1 MEKINIRNMYI
12 DLLNKIKNVEG
23 VDQEYVDNLIE
34 VVDQEITALDSDIN
48 AILSVIPEDASATN
62 QLITVDDVP
71 AQVNSDWNAT
81 SGPAEI
87 LNKPTIPA
95 AQVNSDWNAFSGVAQ
110 ILNKPTLATVATSGS
125 YSDLLNKPTF
135 GLVYSA
141 YFDIP
146 TTGWTTSGDYY
157 YYDIELGSSTYF
169 DINNIPIITPYPTGN
184 NIEQTSTEASN
195 YSLLRGC
202 ESYTGADKAYIR
214 LYSAAV
220 PTSTYRVG
228 VKYDLVF

>member
-12 DLLNKIKNVEG
+12 DLLNKIRNVEG
-23 VDQEYVDNLIE
+23 VDKDYVDGLIE
-34 VVDQEITALDSDIN
+34 VIDQEITALDSDIN
-48 AILSVIPEDASATN
+48 ALISVVPEEASATN
-62 QLITVDDVP
+62 PLVVTDDLAAVAFSGSYNDLDNKP
-71 AQVNSDWNAT
+71 AIPAPQVNSDWNA
-81 SGPAEI
+81 S
-87 LNKPTIPA
+87 
-95 AQVNSDWNAFSGVAQ
+95 SGVAQ

-125 YSDLLNKPTF
+125 YTDLLNKPTF

-146 TTGWTTSGDYY
+146 TTGWTTSGNYY

-184 NIEQTSTEASN
+184 NIEPTAAEASN
-195 YSLLRGC
+195 YSLLRGV
-202 ESYTGADKAYIR
+202 ESYTGVDKAYIR

-228 VKYDLVF
+228 LKYDLVF

>member
-12 DLLNKIKNVEG
+12 DLLNKIRNVEG
-23 VDQEYVDNLIE
+23 VDKDYVDGLIE
-34 VVDQEITALDSDIN
+34 VIDQEITALDSDIN
-48 AILSVIPEDASATN
+48 ALISVVPEEASATN
-62 QLITVDDVP
+62 PLVVTDDLAAV
-71 AQVNSDWNAT
+71 AF
-81 SGPAEI
+81 SGSYND
-87 LNKPTIPA
+87 LDNKPAIPA
-95 AQVNSDWNAFSGVAQ
+95 AQVNSDWNASSGVAQ

-125 YSDLLNKPTF
+125 YTDLLNKPTF

-146 TTGWTTSGDYY
+146 TTGWTTSGNYY

-184 NIEQTSTEASN
+184 NIEPTAAEASN
-195 YSLLRGC
+195 YSLLRGV
-202 ESYTGADKAYIR
+202 ESYTGVDKAYIR

-228 VKYDLVF
+228 LKYDLVF

>member
-12 DLLNKIKNVEG
+12 DLLNKIRNVEG
-23 VDQEYVDNLIE
+23 VDKDYVDGLIE

-48 AILSVIPEDASATN
+48 ALISVIPEEASATN
-62 QLITVDDVP
+62 PLVVTDDLAAVAFSGSYNDLDNTPTIP
-71 AQVNSDWNAT
+71 ASQVNSDWNA
-81 SGPAEI
+81 S
-87 LNKPTIPA
+87 
-95 AQVNSDWNAFSGVAQ
+95 SGVAQ
-110 ILNKPTLATVATSGS
+110 ILNKPTLAAVATSGS
-125 YSDLLNKPTF
+125 YIDLLNKPSF
-135 GLVYSA
+135 GLVFSA

-146 TTGWTTSGDYY
+146 TTGWTTSGNYY

-184 NIEQTSTEASN
+184 NIEQTAAEASN
-195 YSLLRGC
+195 YSLLCGVG
-202 ESYTGADKAYIR
+202 SYTGVDKAYIR

-220 PTSTYRVG
+220 PTSSYRVG

>member
-12 DLLNKIKNVEG
+12 DLLNKIRNVEG
-23 VDQEYVDNLIE
+23 VDKDYVDGLIE
-34 VVDQEITALDSDIN
+34 VIDQEITALDSDIN
-48 AILSVIPEDASATN
+48 ALISVVPEEASATN
-62 QLITVDDVP
+62 PLVVTDDLAAVAFSGSYNDLDNKP
-71 AQVNSDWNAT
+71 AIPAPQVNSDWNA
-81 SGPAEI
+81 P
-87 LNKPTIPA
+87 
-95 AQVNSDWNAFSGVAQ
+95 SGVAQ

-125 YSDLLNKPTF
+125 YTDLLNKPTF

-146 TTGWTTSGDYY
+146 TTGWTTSGNYY

-184 NIEQTSTEASN
+184 NIEPTAAEASN
-195 YSLLRGC
+195 YSLLRGV
-202 ESYTGADKAYIR
+202 ESYTGVDKAYIR

-228 VKYDLVF
+228 LKYDLVF